1 MDFPST
7 TLRAGSPSARFR
19 AGKYDMKYRVGREV
33 ENEEVV
39 SRRGWLKPLAPSTAL
54 RACFRRSTGREITR
68 NVMNLVGNASG

>member
-1 MDFPST
+1 LDFPST

-39 SRRGWLKPLAPSTAL
+39 SLGA
-54 RACFRRSTGREITR
+54 G
-68 NVMNLVGNASG
+68 